1 MTARD
6 GLRRK
11 CADLV
16 GVFTGVLLWAAA
28 GAAQA
33 GGGTWNLERLVAAAL
48 DRDAGLAAARVGYA
62 ASRAGIAAARGARRP
77 RVDAVG
83 NAELFP
89 RRERLLIFR
98 HGFRKSGNP
107 FETGDVDYGVE
118 LTMPLYTGGRIAHG
132 ISLAQARSEV
142 ARFQADLSRN
152 QLVFN
157 VASAYYTGLRLQQ
170 VIGAQQ
176 ATLSALAESLRIGEV
191 QRKVGRIARLDL
203 LRIQTRVAQ
212 AERDLAG
219 TRNDYAR
226 TLEILKQLIVY
237 PVTDTLTIEG
247 ELRESPTRVDV
258 ATLRKRAL
266 AQRPDLHSLRQA
278 LQARRAAAG
287 IAKSSL
293 LPSLNF
299 KARYRVVTGFN
310 DGVTKDDPSLFLR
323 FRMPIF
329 DGGVL
334 EARRQRALGEVTAAE
349 LRLRDGERRALGEV
363 QRALLDLRTTGPRL
377 LAERRAVAQ
386 GRETVRVERA
396 KFASGRGTSN
406 DLLLAEE
413 ALLKTRTERARV
425 LADNQIAAAALRLA
439 VGDSPVPA
447 KSESVD

>member
-1 MTARD
+1 V
-6 GLRRK
+6 GLL
-11 CADLV
+11 A
-16 GVFTGVLLWAAA
+16 GALLWVS
-28 GAAQA
+28 GSAAQGA
-33 GGGTWNLERLVAAAL
+33 GGAWDLAQLVTAALERNA
-48 DRDAGLAAARVGYA
+48 DLAAARAGYA
-62 ASRAGIAAARGARRP
+62 ASREGIIAARGERRS
-77 RVDAVG
+77 RVDVVG

-98 HGFRKSGNP
+98 HGFRKNGNP
-107 FETGDVDYGVE
+107 FETGDVDYGLE

-142 ARFQADLSRN
+142 ARFRTDLSRN
-152 QLVFN
+152 ELVFD

-219 TRNDYAR
+219 TRNGYAR
-226 TLEILKQLIVY
+226 TLEILKQLTVY
-237 PVTDTLTIEG
+237 PVADTLTIKG
-247 ELRESPTRVDV
+247 ELREAPAQAD
-258 ATLRKRAL
+258 AAALRKRAL
-266 AQRPDLHSLRQA
+266 ARRPDLHALRQA
-278 LQARRAAAG
+278 LRARREAAG
-287 IAKSSL
+287 VAKSSL
-293 LPSLNF
+293 LPSLNL
-299 KARYRVVTGFN
+299 KAGYRVVTGFN

-334 EARRQRALGEVTAAE
+334 EARKRRALGEVTAAE

-377 LAERRAVAQ
+377 LAARRAVAQ

-396 KFASGRGTSN
+396 KFAGGRGTSN

-413 ALLKTRTERARV
+413 ALLKTRTELALV

-439 VGDSPVPA
+439 VGDSPVPIGT
-447 KSESVD
+447 KSTD